1 VDLTTPRLRLRPLA
15 PAEMEDLLEGVPLE
29 GQRWADGY
37 PLDGT
42 LVAVAMQA
50 SLEGSGVD
58 RQGFCHYQVLL
69 RGDRS
74 DGPEIVIGDVGFH
87 APPDDL
93 GEVSIGFGIVPV
105 ARGRG
110 YAVEALRA
118 LLEWALVQ
126 PEVRSVHA
134 DTDLVNLA
142 SQRVLL
148 NAGMRLA
155 ADEGDRKVYEVQAS

>member
-1 VDLTTPRLRLRPLA
+1 VELTTPRLRLRALSPQG
-15 PAEMEDLLEGVPLE
+15 MQDLLDGRRSD
-29 GQRWADGY
+29 GQRWAEGY

-50 SLEGSGVD
+50 NLVKHDVRRGPFG
-58 RQGFCHYQVLL
+58 HYQVLL
-69 RGDRS
+69 REQDL
-74 DGPEIVIGDVGFH
+74 VIGDIGFH

-105 ARGRG
+105 ARQRG
-110 YAVEALRA
+110 YAREALTA
-118 LLEWALVQ
+118 LLDWALRR
-126 PEVRSVHA
+126 PEVRTVHA

-148 NAGMRLA
+148 GAGMLLA
-155 ADEGDRKVYEVQAS
+155 SDEGDRKVYEIHAP

>member
-1 VDLTTPRLRLRPLA
+1 VELTTPRLRLRALA
-15 PAEMEDLLEGVPLE
+15 HDDMQALLDGRPAV

-42 LVAVAMQA
+42 LVVVAMQA
-50 SLEGSGVD
+50 DLVKREVERGP
-58 RQGFCHYQVLL
+58 FCHYQVLL
-69 RGDRS
+69 ADE
-74 DGPEIVIGDVGFH
+74 DLVIGDIGFH

-110 YAVEALRA
+110 YAGEALRA
-118 LLEWALVQ
+118 LLDWALRR
-126 PEVRSVHA
+126 PEVRTVHA

-148 NAGMRLA
+148 GAGMRLA
-155 ADEGDRKVYEVQAS
+155 ADEGDRKVFEIHAP

>member
-1 VDLTTPRLRLRPLA
+1 
-15 PAEMEDLLEGVPLE
+15 MQDLLEGVPVDGL
-29 GQRWADGY
+29 RWADGY

-50 SLEGSGVD
+50 DLDKRGID
-58 RQGFCHYQVLL
+58 RGRFCHYQVLL
-69 RGDRS
+69 ADE
-74 DGPEIVIGDVGFH
+74 DLVIGDIGFH
-87 APPDDL
+87 TPPDDL
-93 GEVSIGFGIVPV
+93 GEVSIGFGIVPA

-118 LLEWALVQ
+118 VLEWALRQ

-142 SQRVLL
+142 SQRVLAA
-148 NAGMRLA
+148 AGMALA
-155 ADEGDRKVYEVQAS
+155 ADEGDRKVYEIHAA